1 MNLPLPFLVALQFL
15 TVLPIKLK
23 SLPDPESNGKSL
35 LYYPLVGLLIGI
47 PLALLAILFESAPTP
62 LAAILLLSFWVL
74 STGALHLDGLA
85 DSADAWIGGFSDRT
99 KTLEIMKDPCSGPIA
114 VVTLILVI
122 AIKFTAI
129 EQLVVTQSW
138 TILMLTPVIS
148 RTSLILLFLT
158 TPYVR
163 QNGLGSH
170 LANHLPRQTSLLVL
184 AMVVLGSL
192 FLTGT
197 AAFWLLI
204 VTAGIFYMLRHLL
217 LRRLGGTTGD
227 TAGALVEI
235 SEAAL
240 LVTAVLIGA

>member
-1 MNLPLPFLVALQFL
+1 
-15 TVLPIKLK
+15 
-23 SLPDPESNGKSL
+23 
-35 LYYPLVGLLIGI
+35 
-47 PLALLAILFESAPTP
+47 
-62 LAAILLLSFWVL
+62 
-74 STGALHLDGLA
+74 
-85 DSADAWIGGFSDRT
+85 GFSDRT

-235 SEAAL
+235 SEAVL